1 LDEPTRGIDVGAKAE
16 IYQHMADLAD
26 EGITILMVSSDLE
39 EIMGVS
45 DRVVVM
51 HERRITGVL
60 EGSELT
66 QLAIAGLMT
75 GRPANNSEAVAS

>member
-1 LDEPTRGIDVGAKAE
+1 
-16 IYQHMADLAD
+16 
-26 EGITILMVSSDLE
+26 
-39 EIMGVS
+39 MGVS

-60 EGSELT
+60 EGSELN

-75 GRPANNSEAVAS
+75 GRPANGVGGQAVAS